1 MKKKSLKNITA
12 AVLAVVLAVSG
23 LSGCGKSEKKES
35 GNQEKV
41 QETVSQES
49 SEQGK
54 DEVQAE
60 TEGQREV
67 VTIRYMSKSGLSDT
81 AVEAIKRKVM
91 EELQIDLVW
100 EDVDKNVYDEKV
112 NLGFAGGNIADIVF
126 ISTSERLAEAVE
138 NNAILPMDEAIAKD
152 PNYSKLPPEYFDSCK
167 YDGKIYTIP
176 TVNKV
181 PVTMLY
187 RTDWAEKVG
196 YQTPPS
202 NTDELY
208 DMLYKFTYEDPDG
221 NGKDDTVG
229 FTMIGAFT
237 TTNPIWQLFVDARP
251 TLEMGLYYDE
261 NDKMF
266 KSSILDEEGMTAA
279 LTWLNKAYQEGVLD
293 KEWIVDSKSTD
304 EEKFVTGKTGMAF
317 KEPFQ
322 AKNRQEKLRKLQP
335 DAEIGVLPNFQA
347 RTGMVYRVGDNRAQ
361 KEYVT
366 ANCKYPERAMEFLMY
381 MYGPEG
387 IFVRAYGIEG
397 ETYTI
402 EDGKLVFKNPDD
414 VQMLL
419 EEHLVYTSVF
429 DLNPPVEDAQMNAY
443 KKAFDGT
450 TIVKDPVRY
459 MASSPKTMEI
469 GSDVNKAATEFLAK
483 VIIGEKP
490 VSSYP
495 ELIATVEKL
504 GLRDALDELNANAG
518 MK

>member
-1 MKKKSLKNITA
+1 MKKRYLKKITA
-12 AVLAVVLAVSG
+12 AVLAVVLTVSG
-23 LSGCGKSEKKES
+23 LSGCGQGNQKESEKQSEKQESGQQTVKES
-35 GNQEKV
+35 SAE
-41 QETVSQES
+41 
-49 SEQGK
+49 
-54 DEVQAE
+54 QAE
-60 TEGQREV
+60 TEGRREV
-67 VTIRYMSKSGLSDT
+67 VTIRYMNKSGVSET
-81 AVEAIKRKVM
+81 AIEAIKKKAL

-100 EDVDKNVYDEKV
+100 EDIDKNVYDEKV

-126 ISTSERLAEAVE
+126 ISTSERLSEAVE

-152 PNYSKLPPEYFDSCK
+152 PNYGALPAEYFDSCK
-167 YDGKIYTIP
+167 YNGKIYTIP

-181 PVTMLY
+181 PVTMMY
-187 RTDWAEKVG
+187 RADWAKKVG
-196 YQTPPS
+196 YETPPS
-202 NTDELY
+202 NADELY

-221 NGKDDTVG
+221 NGKDDTTG

-261 NDKMF
+261 NEKKF
-266 KSSILDEEGMTAA
+266 KSSILDEEGMTEA

-322 AKNRQEKLRKLQP
+322 AKIRQEKLQKLQP
-335 DAEIGVLPNFQA
+335 DAEIQIIPNFQT
-347 RTGMVYRVGDNRAQ
+347 RTGMAYRVADNRAV

-387 IFVRAYGIEG
+387 MFLRAYGIEG
-397 ETYTI
+397 ETYTV
-402 EDGKLVFKNPDD
+402 ENGKMVFSNPDD

-419 EEHLVYTSVF
+419 EEHLIYTSVF
-429 DLNPPVEDAQMNAY
+429 DLKPPVEDEQMNGY

-459 MASSPKTMEI
+459 METSPKTLEI
-469 GSDVNKAATEFLAK
+469 SSDVNKAATEFLAK

-495 ELIATVEKL
+495 ELIAAVEKL
-504 GLRDALDELNANAG
+504 GLREALDELNANAVVE
-518 MK
+518 